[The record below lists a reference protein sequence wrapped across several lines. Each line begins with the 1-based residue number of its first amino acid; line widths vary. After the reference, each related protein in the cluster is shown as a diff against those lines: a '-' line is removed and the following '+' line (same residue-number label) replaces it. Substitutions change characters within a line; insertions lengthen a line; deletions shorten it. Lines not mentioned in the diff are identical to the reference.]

1 MQSES
6 MLPSYI
12 IMRKI
17 RKQRRIMHMLWRKI
31 FRDSLNR
38 CLLKM
43 LKREMLNKL
52 IKQKKREVVIRS
64 KRKAR
69 VYLRAEVLI
78 RSMQKLIR
86 KMLPVSQSQ
95 RQRPN
100 QRLHP
105 NKRVLKKISKRI
117 RINKWNQNL
126 SKRFLIRGRKQKLS
140 R

>member
-1 MQSES
+1 
-6 MLPSYI
+6 
-12 IMRKI
+12 
-17 RKQRRIMHMLWRKI
+17 
-31 FRDSLNR
+31 
-38 CLLKM
+38 M

-78 RSMQKLIR
+78 RSMQKLSR
-86 KMLPVSQSQ
+86 KRLPVSQSQ

-117 RINKWNQNL
+117 RINK
-126 SKRFLIRGRKQKLS
+126 
-140 R
+140 